1 MTHLDI
7 YTAYA
12 AYCDIFRVVGW
23 HCVLSTREEQPGI
36 TMPCEVHPGLS
47 LPKKHQPATWLHI
60 VDVEKFTSLHLT
72 RLADGPPLLQKIAR
86 QNLEALHK
94 SLTHSHTQSAHT

>member
-1 MTHLDI
+1 MTPTEL

-12 AYCDIFRVVGW
+12 AYCDLV
-23 HCVLSTREEQPGI
+23 TREVWAGAAYSGE
-36 TMPCEVHPGLS
+36 
-47 LPKKHQPATWLHI
+47 HQPAAWLHI
-60 VDVEKFTSLHLT
+60 VSVQQFASLHLT